1 MSVLLQVCTVA
12 LLFVL
17 AFLAIRH
24 ALSAVVRVGVLRRR
38 LMSDKPQSAG
48 ERLDAVGTGVSR
60 VEAHLNLLLE
70 AVRWKLPARKFLAVS
85 ALLALAGSWIGL
97 AFFSSVKGWLTVG
110 GLAGLSPYV
119 WMRFRLLN
127 QQMKTRIEFLPAVE
141 VFYQYYTLAEGKNL
155 LNTLKTVLQ
164 ENRIRYPIRA
174 VFEQLYRNLSANRDL
189 QESLNVFR
197 TSLGNTWADYFANM
211 LAVAFSEG
219 VNIAENLAGLIADMR
234 TARRSARQERN
245 RLLEI
250 RIANFSPL
258 LFLAVFLFVNFRLDF
273 TMAYRHYI
281 VDPAGRNLLLDALL
295 LTAASFVM
303 GFWLS
308 VKRM

>member
-1 MSVLLQVCTVA
+1 MSGWFQVCTIA
-12 LLFVL
+12 LLFL
-17 AFLAIRH
+17 LSYIAIRH
-24 ALSAVVRVGVLRRR
+24 ALSAVVRVGLLRRR
-38 LMSDKPQSAG
+38 LMSGAPRN
-48 ERLDAVGTGVSR
+48 ERSDADGREPSR
-60 VEAHLNLLLE
+60 LEAHLSLLLE
-70 AVRWKLPARKFLAVS
+70 AVRWRLTAGQLMTVC
-85 ALLALAGSWIGL
+85 ALLALAGGWIGL
-97 AFFSSVKGWLTVG
+97 AFFSSVKGVLTLG
-110 GLAGLSPYV
+110 GAAGLSPYV

-127 QQMKTRIEFLPAVE
+127 QQMKTRLEFLPAVE

-164 ENRIRYPIRA
+164 ENRIRYPIRI

-197 TSLGNTWADYFANM
+197 TSLGNTWADYFANV
-211 LAVAFSEG
+211 LSVAFSEG
-219 VNIAENLAGLIADMR
+219 VNIADNLDGLIADMR
-234 TARRSARQERN
+234 SARRSARQERN

-258 LFLAVFLFVNFRLDF
+258 LFLAVFVFVNFRLDY

-295 LTAASFVM
+295 LTAVSMAM
-303 GFWLS
+303 GIFLS
-308 VKRM
+308 IRRM